1 VWELYKY
8 QEERGM
14 LSMSEEVRKVL
25 ASILTKMSEL
35 VRKGDAAA
43 LAACYSEDTIV
54 MSPNMDLIR
63 GRKAVNE
70 FWEAGFKILGYKDM
84 EFTTVDVVSLGDYA
98 TEWGRYSYKAQP
110 KGQKPMEDK
119 GKYITVWKRTPQG
132 WKIHWDI
139 FNSSLTP
146 PK

>member
-1 VWELYKY
+1 MTGFPSKEI
-8 QEERGM
+8 M
-14 LSMSEEVRKVL
+14 NMSEEARKGIVSVL
-25 ASILTKMSEL
+25 KRMSEL
-35 VRKGDAAA
+35 VRKGDVAA

-54 MSPNMDLIR
+54 MPPNTDLIQ

-70 FWEAGFKILGYKDM
+70 FWEVGFKMMGYKNI

-98 TEWGRYSYKAQP
+98 TEWGRYSFKAQP

-119 GKYITVWKRTPQG
+119 GKYITMWKRTPQG

-139 FNSSLTP
+139 FNSNLPP
-146 PK
+146 PKEV

>member
-1 VWELYKY
+1 
-8 QEERGM
+8 
-14 LSMSEEVRKVL
+14 MSEEARKGIVSVL
-25 ASILTKMSEL
+25 KRMSEL
-35 VRKGDAAA
+35 VRKGDVAA

-54 MSPNMDLIR
+54 MPPNTDLIQ

-70 FWEAGFKILGYKDM
+70 FWEVGFKMMGYKNI

-98 TEWGRYSYKAQP
+98 TEWGRYSFKAQP

-119 GKYITVWKRTPQG
+119 GKYITMWKRTPQG

-139 FNSSLTP
+139 FNSNLPP
-146 PK
+146 PKEV